1 MHATQVLD
9 TYLKNHCQGIHLK
22 RMKALITTTMAL
34 MRGRKLSVTG
44 LGSCHAVRS
53 ENQTQYHAYLKGS
66 EVPPIK
72 RTV

>member
-44 LGSCHAVRS
+44 LGHAMRS
-53 ENQTQYHAYLKGS
+53 EAKTKHN
-66 EVPPIK
+66 IK
-72 RTV
+72 RI